1 MFRIAF
7 SLRTADSFPVVAS
20 LFEKKRRPEI
30 RLLFA
35 GYIAF
40 KTRYSC
46 LQAFKFALWRL
57 FIDFC
62 FFWSKKV
69 RETQKFTQITKWLG
83 ELRRKDVTIIP
94 SLLFHLRGFVA
105 QRKWNFPFW
114 INGKEKSLWRIFLQS
129 FFSLQSYCTRN
140 LRREWRIKPRAARN
154 EGVSQSRSF

>member
-1 MFRIAF
+1 MCALDPIDFTSECSV
-7 SLRTADSFPVVAS
+7 SLSLGTAESFPVVAS
-20 LFEKKRRPEI
+20 LSDKKRRPEI

-94 SLLFHLRGFVA
+94 SLLFHLRGYVA
-105 QRKWNFPFW
+105 QRKWNFPFLV
-114 INGKEKSLWRIFLQS
+114 NGKEKSPWRIFFAILI
-129 FFSLQSYCTRN
+129 FFAKLLHAKPKTRVEN
-140 LRREWRIKPRAARN
+140 
-154 EGVSQSRSF
+154 